1 MGTVEVTPNKGADM
15 PETPAPVPPQKLGW
29 LSDLKDSDK
38 VALAIL
44 LLGVLI
50 TTCATGAHLWLT
62 VHVHGIAE
70 PDMDRSVSAIKDF
83 FEVGTGL
90 IGASLLALKLQPKNG
105 VPPK

>member
-1 MGTVEVTPNKGADM
+1 VTVIEVKPNQEPNM
-15 PETPAPVPPQKLGW
+15 PETPASVIPTRQGW
-29 LSDLKDSDK
+29 LADLKDSDK

-50 TTCATGAHLWLT
+50 TTGATGAHLWLT

-105 VPPK
+105 VPK

>member
-1 MGTVEVTPNKGADM
+1 MLFTNKGDTPM
-15 PETPAPVPPQKLGW
+15 PEIQPTPPADKPGW
-29 LSDLKDSDK
+29 LVDLKDSDK

-50 TTCATGAHLWLT
+50 TFVATGAHLWLT
-62 VHVHGIAE
+62 VHVHGVAE
-70 PDMDRSVSAIKDF
+70 PDIDRSVSAIKDF

-105 VPPK
+105 APPKQ

>member
-1 MGTVEVTPNKGADM
+1 MTVIEVQPNKGADM
-15 PETPAPVPPQKLGW
+15 PDTPAPTVPTRQGW
-29 LSDLKDSDK
+29 LADLKDSDK

-105 VPPK
+105 VPK